1 MTKPDFQN
9 FNFLRYL
16 PIGSSVNFDPFSIFP
31 LFAIISAILN
41 DRTMKSGHTS
51 SFYALSDMEKSYFQ
65 NFDFQGRGCPF
76 GLKLVVRDNL
86 SHLKS

>member
-9 FNFLRYL
+9 FDFLRYL

-41 DRTMKSGHTS
+41 DRIMKFGHTAS
-51 SFYALSDMEKSYFQ
+51 LYSLSDMEKLFFRNY
-65 NFDFQGRGCPF
+65 DFQGQGCPF

>member
-9 FNFLRYL
+9 FDFLRYL

-41 DRTMKSGHTS
+41 DKTVKFRHTGPL
-51 SFYALSDMEKSYFQ
+51 YAPSDMETLFFQ
-65 NFDFQGRGCPF
+65 NCDFQGQGCPF
-76 GLKLVVRDNL
+76 GLKSVVRDNL
-86 SHLKS
+86 NHLKS